1 MTALALRRHSTAKIR
16 PHERPAL
23 PLPAFG
29 QRLSNQSTKL
39 APTMLRRPIHRLTTA
54 FIVVVSL
61 LFSQLALAS
70 YVCPAEAGDGAM
82 ARMMASGAP
91 CSGMDEAQPVLCHQ
105 HAAGAAQSAEA
116 VKLPVLTLPTL
127 FQVLVLPAVF
137 DLAEHVANPA
147 WNAVEAR
154 PQPAPVFLAT
164 LRLRV

>member
-1 MTALALRRHSTAKIR
+1 MFRRH
-16 PHERPAL
+16 
-23 PLPAFG
+23 
-29 QRLSNQSTKL
+29 
-39 APTMLRRPIHRLTTA
+39 IHRLTTA
-54 FIVVVSL
+54 FIVVLSL

-116 VKLPVLTLPTL
+116 VKLPVLTLPAL
-127 FQVLVLPAVF
+127 FQALVLPVVA
-137 DLAEHVANPA
+137 DLAEQVASPA
-147 WNAVEAR
+147 WDAADTR